1 MSKQPQHS
9 SLGAKA
15 RKPKTHSVRSLRI
28 PAGIV
33 LLIGLALR
41 YILAGGSKA

>member
-1 MSKQPQHS
+1 MKLPI
-9 SLGAKA
+9 LYA
-15 RKPKTHSVRSLRI
+15 VV
-28 PAGIV
+28 GIV